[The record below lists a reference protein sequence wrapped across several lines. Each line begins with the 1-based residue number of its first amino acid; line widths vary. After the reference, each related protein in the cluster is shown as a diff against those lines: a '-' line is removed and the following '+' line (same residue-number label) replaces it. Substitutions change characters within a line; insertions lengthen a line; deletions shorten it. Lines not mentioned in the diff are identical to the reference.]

1 MVRELNFE
9 RARAFS
15 LKAGRAEIGIAM
27 IVVYT
32 FLILVNLIV
41 AVLGANSGLR
51 VDLIFWAILASPI
64 VVLCLCVLTVAGLV
78 IYISGRKVFLES
90 KKIVFLPLV
99 ILSLILI
106 IEGVLYVKFTIFGLE
121 YLSTRIPGGYPL
133 TLEASIEALLFFVWS
148 GLKISSG
155 LLFLLDGFI
164 IVTK

>member
-1 MVRELNFE
+1 M
-9 RARAFS
+9 RAFS
-15 LKAGRAEIGIAM
+15 LKIGKAEIGISM

-51 VDLIFWAILASPI
+51 VDLIFWSILTSPI

-78 IYISGRKVFLES
+78 IYISGRKIFLKS
-90 KKIVFLPLV
+90 KKIVSLPLV

-106 IEGVLYVKFTIFGLE
+106 MEGILLVISTIFGLE
-121 YLSTRIPGGYPL
+121 YLSTKIPGGYPL
-133 TLEASIEALLFFVWS
+133 TWEDSIEALLFFFWS

-155 LLFLLDGFI
+155 LLFFTDGFI
-164 IVTK
+164 IATQQKDVVI